1 MLTEKYLDLA
11 HIRVNYAEGPPSGAR
26 LVLLYGGSSRWQSFN
41 AIIPELMS
49 RWHLFAVDLRG
60 HGKSGRVPKR
70 YRLQDYAD
78 DIAHFIAASTKQPAI
93 LFGHS
98 LGGIISIMV
107 AAQNQTHIRAIVVG
121 DSPLTKNSWFDILK
135 DSGQQIAV
143 WRDLAGG
150 RYPIAT
156 IIDKLKGLPIAGLG
170 QDTMK
175 MRAVSGK
182 DDGVFEWVATNLYHN
197 DPDMLSALID
207 NVEETAAEY
216 DTEVLLPK
224 IPCPVLLL
232 QADVNAGGLMTDADI
247 DHALKLLPKP
257 THIRLSDVSHAL
269 LRNQYKEPV
278 LAAINTFLAS
288 I

>member
-1 MLTEKYLDLA
+1 MNGTYHLVCSQKKRPQFTALRAFVKLVRLIHNCLTA
-11 HIRVNYAEGPPSGAR
+11 CGV
-26 LVLLYGGSSRWQSFN
+26 
-41 AIIPELMS
+41 
-49 RWHLFAVDLRG
+49 
-60 HGKSGRVPKR
+60 VP
-70 YRLQDYAD
+70 
-78 DIAHFIAASTKQPAI
+78 
-93 LFGHS
+93 
-98 LGGIISIMV
+98 
-107 AAQNQTHIRAIVVG
+107 
-121 DSPLTKNSWFDILK
+121 
-135 DSGQQIAV
+135 
-143 WRDLAGG
+143 
-150 RYPIAT
+150 
-156 IIDKLKGLPIAGLG
+156 
-170 QDTMK
+170 
-175 MRAVSGK
+175 
-182 DDGVFEWVATNLYHN
+182 
-197 DPDMLSALID
+197 